1 VVGGD
6 AVRLGALGVSLVPDH
21 YPGEGP
27 LGGILTALAAATEE
41 LVVVVACDMPGVG
54 PAVPLALAASLAAAT
69 QSGVAVAVVGEREQP
84 LTACWRRSIA
94 LGPLQ
99 AAFDRGV
106 RAPRH
111 VLAELNA
118 VRVEGLPVSQLVDVD
133 SPDDLRRYADR
144 HPGPDREEEDTP

>member
-1 VVGGD
+1 
-6 AVRLGALGVSLVPDH
+6 
-21 YPGEGP
+21 
-27 LGGILTALAAATEE
+27 
-41 LVVVVACDMPGVG
+41 VVVVACDMPGVG
-54 PAVPLALAASLAAAT
+54 PAVPTALAGSLAAAAE
-69 QSGVAVAVVGEREQP
+69 SGVAVAVVGGREQP

-99 AAFDRGV
+99 RAFDEGV

-111 VLAELNA
+111 VLPALRA

-144 HPGPDREEEDTP
+144 HRGPDQEEEDTH